1 MTLDDAAIYEC
12 LAQKIDEH
20 PLRAPK
26 TPALLEILRR
36 LFTPEEAAIALNLG
50 FQPQEADGIAARSG
64 VSLEQANVL
73 LGGMLAKGGVR
84 VHPLA
89 SGQPGYALVHAVGG
103 HPPGIFEALAYSF
116 ISAPVPADVP
126 VAEAVRDPTARET
139 RRKEMSAW
147 HVELNEL
154 WRRYFAE
161 GLLAA
166 YGDTSDGRTQEHRV
180 LAVERALPVGAEIQP
195 WERVSTYIEAAKLIL
210 LNPCTCRTANAAND
224 ASGCTAPLNTC
235 LAFSYDEIPP
245 GLPNQI
251 GFSRVLSKEEAY
263 EVIRVAEE
271 EGLVHTV
278 PNITGLPGYF
288 CNCCNTCCALL
299 SIYRVSDV
307 VGSPAPSNF
316 IATVHQPDCT
326 ACGLCAEICP
336 INAVRV
342 PGGPAVVNEARC
354 QGCGLCVTR
363 CEPGALS
370 LRPREKRIVPPHT
383 YDELLATIAQER
395 GRPLPGH

>member
-1 MTLDDAAIYEC
+1 MALSDDSAYGR
-12 LAQKIDEH
+12 LAEKIDLH

-36 LFTPEEAAIALNLG
+36 LFTPEEAALALNLS
-50 FQPQEADGIAARSG
+50 FHAEEADVIAARAG
-64 VSLEQANVL
+64 VSVEHANAM

-84 VHPLA
+84 VDPSP

-126 VAEAVRDPTARET
+126 VAEAVRDPAARET
-139 RRKEMSAW
+139 RRNEMSAW

-166 YGDTSDGRTQEHRV
+166 YGDTSDGKTQEHRV
-180 LAVERALPVGAEIQP
+180 LAVESALPEDAGIEP
-195 WERVSTYIEAAKLIL
+195 WERVSTYVEAAKLIL
-210 LNPCTCRTANAAND
+210 LNPCTCRTSNAANE

-235 LAFSYDEIPP
+235 LAFSYADVPP
-245 GLPNQI
+245 GLPKQI

-278 PNITGLPGYF
+278 PNMTGLPGYF

-299 SIYRVSDV
+299 SIYKVSDV

-316 IATVHQPDCT
+316 IATVQDAACT
-326 ACGLCAEICP
+326 ACGLCAEVCP
-336 INAVRV
+336 IDAVRV
-342 PGGPAVVNEARC
+342 TGGLAAVNEARC

-363 CEPGALS
+363 CEPATLS
-370 LRPREKRIVPPHT
+370 LRPREKRIVPPAT
-383 YDELLATIAQER
+383 YEELLAKMARER
-395 GRPLPGH
+395 GRPLPGP